1 MINML
6 EMENRL
12 NGSRIRYRCYEIR
25 KQYLYAKCSYKG
37 CRAQLRFKR
46 KNSDNGYLI
55 CLDQRSHE
63 HSKHKSSLHQNIEA
77 FIQDLPLTIEIS
89 AAKQLTM
96 DRFQIK

>member
-1 MINML
+1 MNTFTFPKDTYNDIQDLENLIKMI

-46 KNSDNGYLI
+46 KDSDNGYLI
-55 CLDQRSHE
+55 HIDQRSHD
-63 HSKHKSSLHQNIEA
+63 HSQGKSALHQNI
-77 FIQDLPLTIEIS
+77 
-89 AAKQLTM
+89 
-96 DRFQIK
+96 